1 MFKKVLV
8 ANRGEIAVRIIRTL
22 KEMGITAVAIYSTAD
37 RESLHVQ
44 LADEAVC
51 VGGPKAKDSYLNM
64 KNILAAAIGTGA
76 EAIHPGYGFLSENA
90 EFARLCESCGLTFIG
105 PKPETIDLMGNKEHA
120 REQMKQA
127 GVPVIPGSDGDVN
140 SIEAACQVASQLG
153 YPVLIKAAAGGGGKG
168 IRRVDNEAELKE
180 AFPQA
185 QQEALVSF
193 RDGRM
198 YLEKILE
205 HVKHIEV
212 QVFGDAQGNA
222 VYFPERDCSVQRSKQ
237 KVIEESP
244 CVLISPAERAKLGAI
259 AIKAVR
265 ALHYLNTGTLEF
277 LMDQDHHF
285 YFMEMNTRIQVEHTV
300 TEMVTGV
307 DLVQL
312 QIEVAAGMP
321 LKVKQGQL
329 LPHGHAIECR
339 INAEDPATNFRPSTG
354 QVKDLYLPVGNLGMR
369 IDTALYPGVTIS
381 PFYDSMIAK
390 VVALGTTREAAIAK
404 VRRLLKEMV
413 IKGIHTNQAFHLR
426 ILADPGFLAGKATT
440 NYLEQVILPRLQDE
454 IETKKRSGL
463 SRLTGE

>member
-76 EAIHPGYGFLSENA
+76 EAIHPGYGFLSENT

-140 SIEAACQVASQLG
+140 SVEEACQVASQLG

-168 IRRVDNEAELKE
+168 IRRVNDEAELKE

-193 RDGRM
+193 SDGRM

-222 VYFPERDCSVQRSKQ
+222 VYFPERDCSLQRSKQ

-244 CVLISPAERAKLGAI
+244 CVLISPAERAELGAI
-259 AIKAVR
+259 AIKAVH

-285 YFMEMNTRIQVEHTV
+285 YFMEMNTRIQVEHT
-300 TEMVTGV
+300 EMVTGV

-312 QIEVAAGMP
+312 QVEVAAGKP
-321 LKVKQGQL
+321 LGVTQDQL
-329 LPHGHAIECR
+329 IPQGHAIECR
-339 INAEDPATNFRPSTG
+339 INAEDPANNFRPSTG

-369 IDTALYPGVTIS
+369 IDTALYPGATIS

-390 VVALGTTREAAIAK
+390 VVALGSSREVAIAK
-404 VRRLLKEMV
+404 EQRLLKEMV
-413 IKGIHTNQAFHLR
+413 IKGIYTNQAFHLR
-426 ILADPGFLAGKATT
+426 ILADTGFLAGKATT
-440 NYLEQVILPRLQDE
+440 NYLEQAILPRLQAE
-454 IETKKRSGL
+454 ITAKKTQSA
-463 SRLTGE
+463 